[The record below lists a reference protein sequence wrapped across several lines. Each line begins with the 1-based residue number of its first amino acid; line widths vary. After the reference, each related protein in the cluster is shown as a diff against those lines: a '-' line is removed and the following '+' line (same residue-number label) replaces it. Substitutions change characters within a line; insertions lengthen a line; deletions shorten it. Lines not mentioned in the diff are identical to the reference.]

1 MKGFHSARSASV
13 LAAAYLA
20 AHLPFL
26 APSLEDIDSINF
38 ALGLREFDVG
48 RHQPHPPGYPLYIG
62 LGRLSL
68 AAIGAVAPALETIR
82 AEALALA
89 VWSALGGAAAIVA
102 AWTLFAALDSSRRT
116 ALWGAALLA
125 VAPLFWI
132 AGLRPMSDLPG
143 LALALSAQALV
154 VRGMSDRPSLLA
166 GAFLAGVSGGI
177 RVQMIALT
185 LPLLVFVAVR
195 RRDAGTPPGAGGW
208 LLTRAAAAFL
218 AGMAAWVVPLV
229 VASGGVDGY
238 LRALASQAGEDFA
251 WVDMLWANPT
261 PRRLALSLHET
272 LILPWS
278 AVPLAIAVS
287 AAAAGGAVHA
297 FVRDRGRLLVP
308 AVAFGPYVLFHLLFQ
323 ETFTVRYALPVL
335 PVMSWLAARGLSHS
349 GAPGAAVA
357 AALTVWAALVAV
369 PGGIAYGREAHP
381 AFRAIAD
388 MEQQARDAGPGPGA
402 ARPAAIYSHYSVRRP
417 LQARAPRGVAVI
429 EPPIQGEW
437 LGMIDYWLRGG
448 TGPVWFLAD
457 PRRTDLDSLDP
468 HARRPTRYR
477 WSVGERLELTGTR
490 PLGVDWYRFDPPGW
504 VAGNGWSL
512 TPETAGVT
520 RSLGTGLDRGPIEAY
535 VRRGRGPM
543 HLAVGGGYVDFR
555 EGTRQGAVD
564 PVVFEMSI
572 DRVPVATWTLEPGGA
587 GRFLRFVDL
596 PGGVPA
602 DSASR
607 YATLVIAAH
616 AAARDAPTPAVAIRQ
631 FDIQPAGTPIFA
643 FGDGWHDEEYDN
655 VTGRRWRW
663 TSDRSVIRISPP
675 RAVRLTL
682 RGESPARYFDELPE
696 VRVTA
701 GGRTIGTR
709 RPDEDFEWELLV
721 PAEELAAAGGAVA
734 IETDR
739 VYLPAEAE
747 GTADARR
754 LGLRLFAIEVHPVSP

>member
-1 MKGFHSARSASV
+1 MKGFRSARSASV

-38 ALGLREFDVG
+38 ALGLREFDVAS
-48 RHQPHPPGYPLYIG
+48 HQPHPPGYPLYIG

-68 AAIGAVAPALETIR
+68 AAIGALAPAIETTR

-102 AWTLFAALDSSRRT
+102 AWALFAALDGSRRA
-116 ALWGAALLA
+116 ALWGAVLLA

-154 VRGMSDRPSLLA
+154 LRGMSNRRSLLA

-185 LPLLVFVAVR
+185 LPLLVFAAAR
-195 RRDAGTPPGAGGW
+195 RPDDGTPRGSGVW
-208 LLTRAAAAFL
+208 LLTRVAPAFL
-218 AGMAAWVVPLV
+218 AGTVVWAVPLV

-238 LRALASQAGEDFA
+238 LRALAGQAGEDFA

-278 AVPLAIAVS
+278 AVPLAVAVGV
-287 AAAAGGAVHA
+287 AAAGGVVHA
-297 FVRDRGRLLVP
+297 FVRDPGRLLLP
-308 AVAFGPYVLFHLLFQ
+308 AVAFGPYVVFHLLFQ

-335 PVMSWLAARGLSHS
+335 PVMSWLAARGLSHA
-349 GAPGAAVA
+349 GAPGTAAA
-357 AALTVWAALVAV
+357 AALSVWAALVAV
-369 PGGIAYGREAHP
+369 PGGAAYGRDAHP

-388 MEQQARDAGPGPGA
+388 MDEQAHDAARGPGA
-402 ARPAAIYSHYSVRRP
+402 EGAAAIYSHYSVRRP
-417 LQARAPRGVAVI
+417 LQARAPRGVPVV

-437 LGMIDYWLRGG
+437 LGMMDYWLRGG
-448 TGPVWFLAD
+448 TRPVWFLAD

-477 WSVGERLELTGTR
+477 WSVGERPELTGTR

-504 VAGNGWSL
+504 LVGNGWSL

-543 HLAVGGGYVDFR
+543 HLAVGGGYVDFS
-555 EGTRQGAVD
+555 EGSRQGVD

-572 DRVPVATWTLEPGGA
+572 DAVPIATWTLEPDGA
-587 GRFLRFVDL
+587 GRFLRFIDL
-596 PGGVPA
+596 PGGVPP
-602 DSASR
+602 DTASQ
-607 YATLVIAAH
+607 YATLTIAAH
-616 AAARDAPTPAVAIRQ
+616 AAVRGVPTPAVAIRQ
-631 FDIQPAGTPIFA
+631 FDIQPAGTLIFA
-643 FGDGWHDEEYDN
+643 FADGWHDEEYDN

-709 RPDEDFEWELLV
+709 RPGEDFEWEVSV
-721 PAEELAAAGGAVA
+721 PAEDLAAAGGAIA

-739 VYLPAEAE
+739 VYLPAQAE